1 MNRKTLLIIGAGA
14 AQLHAFKLARE
25 MGLNIVATDMIST
38 APGFEFADEA
48 LIASTYDLD
57 ATLKVVTDYHNR
69 NPIDG
74 VMSVGVDN
82 PLITATIAD
91 NLGLPGIP
99 IDSAM
104 LGSDK
109 YKMKLKFTE
118 SGIAVPKYTNIN
130 SLSELREFM
139 ADCDGEVVIKPTDS
153 RGARG
158 IIRITE
164 GVDIEWA
171 YNYAIDIS
179 PSSSILVDEFISGP
193 QLSTESIIYKGEA
206 YTVAF
211 SDRNYEFLERFAPF
225 IIENGGT
232 MPSQLDDSVKE
243 EISSLINQ
251 IAICLGIENG
261 VIKGD
266 LVVGDDGVQVIE
278 VATRLSGGY
287 FCTDQVIQ
295 STGVDLVK
303 AAINIALGEDVN
315 ISELEPK
322 YHRHI
327 DKKYFFLSKGR
338 INKIM
343 VDEKIRENKWL
354 TRYDLF
360 VSEGDETGF
369 ITDHTKRSGVV
380 ICSGETREEAI
391 KHSRSVIESVSFEIE

>member
-25 MGLNIVATDMIST
+25 MGLNIVATDMYPT
-38 APGFEFADEA
+38 APGFEFADES
-48 LIASTYDLD
+48 LIASTYDLE
-57 ATLKVVTDYHNR
+57 ATLKVVTEFHNR
-69 NPIDG
+69 YPIDG

-82 PLITATIAD
+82 PLIIATIAD

-118 SGIAVPKYTNIN
+118 SDIAVPKYSKID
-130 SLSELREFM
+130 SLFELRAFI

-158 IIRITE
+158 IIRVTE
-164 GVDIEWA
+164 DVDIEWA
-171 YNYAIDIS
+171 YNYAKDIS
-179 PSSSILVDEFISGP
+179 PSGTIVVDEFISGP

-206 YTVAF
+206 YTVAY
-211 SDRNYEFLERFAPF
+211 SDRNYEFLEMFAPF

-232 MPSQLDDSVKE
+232 MPSQMDDNVKE
-243 EISSLINQ
+243 EISDLIHQ
-251 IAICLGIENG
+251 IAICLGLENG

-303 AAINIALGEDVN
+303 TAIKIALGEDVN

-327 DKKYFFLSKGR
+327 DKKYFFLPKGR
-338 INKIM
+338 IKNIKI
-343 VDEKIRENKWL
+343 DEEIKENKWL
-354 TRYDLF
+354 KRFDLF
-360 VSEGDETGF
+360 VSEGDETGL

-380 ICSGETREEAI
+380 VLYVVRIFGTL
-391 KHSRSVIESVSFEIE
+391 